1 VFSEEGIATNGQMN
15 QLIKIPIKN
24 KNSIILFLT
33 NVVIFNNLICQNNL
47 SYAHF
52 DSMLNFWNLNNDF

>member
-1 VFSEEGIATNGQMN
+1 MN